1 MPKYFKQCSDLSDP
15 CGGRWCEFCTILTDT
30 ESKGCR
36 FRKLDIP
43 NIAKEILELYE
54 SGESIQNIRNI
65 TKEGRE
71 TTNWII
77 KTAIDRGL
85 VTKHTKCRTP
95 KEILTKA
102 RELKLKGYNNAEVA
116 RRVGC
121 VKSTV
126 KDWITKG
133 YI

>member
-1 MPKYFKQCSDLSDP
+1 MAKCFKECSDPLNP
-15 CGGRWCEFCTILTDT
+15 CGARWCEFCTILTDT
-30 ESKGCR
+30 ESGCC
-36 FRKLDIP
+36 FRKIDIP
-43 NIAKEILELYE
+43 NVAEEILELYE
-54 SGESIQNIRNI
+54 SGESIQNVRNI

-102 RELKLKGYNNAEVA
+102 RELRLKGYNNAEVA

-126 KDWITKG
+126 RDWIAKG